1 MKHSERC
8 RNQMYVCDC
17 DRLAPDIRE
26 LIDIRSGEDAKRNGK
41 YDVSR
46 LVEWLDNQLGGKQKI
61 VAIVH
66 DMDIKRDKNGKPL
79 LDESGNQIP
88 RAPHLHIGRHSE
100 NPTSLSQFAK
110 VMMEPPER
118 VATAQNVENFEKKY
132 NRHSWENLVSY
143 LFHRSKKARAQ
154 GKFQYPF
161 NWGSGNFDFKGLI
174 KATAEKMAQKN
185 HKSAA
190 ANRRNKV
197 AEQED
202 KVDELVQDILAGKRQ
217 VYDYAYDEDL
227 ALAYVTDRTTLEN
240 AQDVW
245 AHKAYR
251 YYNAYRSALNK
262 VAATRE
268 QKIAQENDV
277 KKWLHEMKNINF
289 NATKSHNY
297 YIYGTAGAGK
307 TQLATLIAANYDSHD
322 MPRGVYTA
330 EGEKNQF
337 DGFENEY
344 AMVLDDV
351 RPQSF
356 GASTWTRLLDPN
368 IAVRKI
374 SKRYH
379 NGIASNL
386 QCVCL
391 TNTQPLDS
399 FVRFIKNKGSVA
411 EPEDQYFRR
420 FETVIN
426 CHDSEKVKL
435 SNGEVRLMITYD
447 VYEMRKSKEFK
458 KGVMNDG
465 GTTKVFEQ
473 AKQRGYQR
481 LNIYK
486 KDDHGNYMVYEASQY
501 YLLRKAKDKKILV
514 RFPESDDDSGSRNKR
529 AVNATLEAKNE
540 EVERML
546 DPLPFEVNGEPTIV
560 KDDYKDGDEEEK
572 QQEAFKYD
580 TVELIDED
588 DDRQINQKLEVPNE
602 ALPVDDDL
610 PF

>member
-8 RNQMYVCDC
+8 RNQMYVCDV
-17 DRLAPDIRE
+17 DKLAPFVKQ
-26 LIDIRSGEDAKRNGK
+26 LIDIQHGETAKKNGK
-41 YDVSR
+41 YNVSR
-46 LVEWLDNQLGGKQKI
+46 LVKWLDNQLGGKQKI

-66 DMDIKRDKNGKPL
+66 DKDVKRDKTGNPV
-79 LDESGNQIP
+79 LDENGNQIP
-88 RAPHLHIGRHSE
+88 RAPHLHIGRHSD

-110 VMMEPPER
+110 VMLEPPER

-132 NRHSWENLVSY
+132 KRHAWENLVSY
-143 LFHRSKKARAQ
+143 LFHRSKKAREQ
-154 GKFQYPF
+154 GKYQYPF
-161 NWGSGNFDFKGLI
+161 NWGAGNFDFKELI
-174 KATAEKMAQKN
+174 KVTAEKVAAKN

-190 ANRRNKV
+190 ANRRNKE
-197 AEQED
+197 AKQKD
-202 KVDELVQDILAGKRQ
+202 KVDEIVQDILNGKVQ
-217 VYDYAYDEDL
+217 AYDYAYDDDL
-227 ALAYVTDRTTLEN
+227 ALAYVTDKTTLDN

-251 YYNAYRSALNK
+251 YYIAYRATLNQIAL
-262 VAATRE
+262 TRE
-268 QKIAQENDV
+268 QKIQQMKDM
-277 KKWLHEMKNINF
+277 KKWLKKMKDINF
-289 NATKSHNY
+289 SATKSHNY

-307 TQLATLIAANYDSHD
+307 TQLATLIAANYDNHD
-322 MPRGVYTA
+322 MPRGVYIA

-337 DGFENEY
+337 DAFENEY

-368 IAVRKI
+368 VAVRKI

-379 NGIASNL
+379 NGIATNL

-391 TNTQPLDS
+391 TNTQPLDT

-435 SNGEVRLMITYD
+435 SNGEFRLMITYD
-447 VYEMRKSKEFK
+447 IYEMRKDNDFKEA
-458 KGVMNDG
+458 VMG
-465 GTTKVFEQ
+465 KVGTNKVFEQ

-486 KDDHGNYMVYEASQY
+486 KDDHGNYIPYEASQY
-501 YLLRKAKDKKILV
+501 YLLRKAKNKKILV
-514 RFPESDDDSGSRNKR
+514 RFPESDDDSGSQNKK
-529 AVNATLEAKNE
+529 AVNATLNAKNE
-540 EVERML
+540 EVEQML
-546 DPLPFEVNGEPTIV
+546 DPLPFEDNNYLAILN
-560 KDDYKDGDEEEK
+560 DDNKNDADK
-572 QQEAFKYD
+572 KSQPVPLKCD

-588 DDRQINQKLEVPNE
+588 DDRKINKKLEVPSE
-602 ALPVDDDL
+602 ALPADDEL